1 MTYSVEMTAGKGI
14 GDEESKR
21 RNDMDR
27 SMKFICTTIVASFL
41 LAGISFAD
49 DLKIGMM
56 NWNTYPITNKNGE
69 LAALTDFAGSTT
81 APSIANGWIIQAAAG
96 SLQDTTLYSN
106 MNAFISQ
113 VDPNN
118 SHGHRISLN
127 CSNDSWT
134 NTLPPSNHQSAHWMV
149 NDLLAYISS
158 IDTSSVILHKNVN
171 ENGYPTLDINLDI
184 EPIRSTHHSTWSS
197 LYDDWLDM
205 IEGVRTQIDEH
216 NSASPSILV
225 TLSAFIPQVMVIEPY
240 GADYPMT
247 STQMARAWAA
257 CDTLIVMAYRNLPC
271 FEAPCT
277 GTNPQLTSC
286 PDGFLNS
293 GRALRDTIPQGTEGE
308 GKHFAIALE
317 LSRNLDSSCDKI
329 SFGYNKIYDGSTG
342 LSRQDFLK
350 TAIQQGWDSFS
361 SADQSKLHPDGAFM
375 LHSYESLHCFR
386 NDTAAPGALPA
397 NCDIGGTCNPSSGCI
412 PALYTPPPDI
422 YGDVNNDGIVDEND
436 ILALEELLGSCRG
449 DLNFDGIVN
458 VQDILMTI
466 GNWGACE

>member
-1 MTYSVEMTAGKGI
+1 
-14 GDEESKR
+14 
-21 RNDMDR
+21 MDR
-27 SMKFICTTIVASFL
+27 SMKFICTTILASFL

-96 SLQDTTLYSN
+96 SLQDTTFYSN

-118 SHGHRISLN
+118 SQGHRISLN
-127 CSNDSWT
+127 CSNDTWT
-134 NTLPPSNHQSAHWMV
+134 HTLPPSNLQSAHCMV
-149 NDLLAYISS
+149 NNLLAYISS
-158 IDTSSVILHKNVN
+158 IDTSSVILHKNVD

-184 EPIRSTHHSTWSS
+184 EPHISTHHSTWSS
-197 LYDDWLDM
+197 LYDGWLDM
-205 IEGVRTQIDEH
+205 IEGVRDLIEMH
-216 NSASPSILV
+216 NNSSPNILV
-225 TLSAFIPQVMVIEPY
+225 TLSAFIPQVMVVEAEGTY
-240 GADYPMT
+240 YPMT
-247 STQMARAWAA
+247 TAQMTRAWAYF
-257 CDTLIVMAYRNLPC
+257 DTLIVMAYRNLPC
-271 FEAPCT
+271 FTEESPLCT
-277 GTNPQLTSC
+277 ATDPQFDC
-286 PDGFLNS
+286 PDGILNS
-293 GRALRDTIPQGTEGE
+293 ARALRDTIPQGIEGE

-317 LSRNLDSSCDKI
+317 LSRDVGNCDKI

-412 PALYTPPPDI
+412 PALFTPPPDI

-458 VQDILMTI
+458 VHDILMTI
-466 GNWGACE
+466 GNWGACP